1 MVNKRKIKL
10 IISVLITVLIVN
22 VILYYTSSVRFEDAE
37 RYLLGRDTNS
47 LGNDSVLNS
56 VKIAFGV
63 LLNTITI
70 GSICLVLYYHGKRKS
85 RASLVILSQH
95 LQQIIQDGKYSP
107 IKDMSVAYDVAE
119 LCEKINIILGS
130 IEDNTLKSKIITD
143 KISIGLAFL
152 DETGKTVWVNPAG
165 KAILGFD
172 KGRNCNTECDLFWE
186 SSMYFPLK
194 EVITSGVNGQ
204 GDVYNEKADRWFQ
217 VNISPFNNIDNNRSG
232 YVLSFHDITERYRA
246 QQGLNHIGKIISSS
260 DLLAVVRNVLEPDDM
275 PVSYV
280 SGNILNILG
289 YNSNVILSGSINFDS
304 LIHPDDLQ
312 LVKDENKG
320 YMYHTRQEKWVHN
333 PYRMLKNDGST
344 IWIEDCTT
352 CSRSAE
358 GVPLTLRSV
367 LKDVTEDVHAR
378 QHRQQAWLVAKVG
391 YWSYD
396 AKSQLYHV
404 SAEALQVLGVN
415 SHNNRLTFDAM
426 FVNIVPEDKDTL
438 LTMIADSISNR
449 FETYKFEFRILLD
462 EREHF
467 IMMNSS
473 NEYDQDGNLVG
484 KYGIVQDISSM
495 KEMELELESERVKY
509 YSVYKYSGD
518 AIVIFDEDRNVI
530 DCNNKTLELFAADRI
545 DDLKNKRFRDLSS
558 GEQGNKIIGS
568 EEIRILF
575 DSVRDKSVC
584 VFDWFCQNCK
594 GAIFVAQISLTR
606 FFLGNKMFYQAVI
619 RDMSLARKRSEDLE
633 KSRSIAVDALTC
645 ADEKIMELQ
654 KQLNEANNRAKEAE
668 ISNNIKSEFLT
679 CMSHEIR
686 TPLNAIIGF
695 ADVLNMEDIP
705 DDMKRYVDQIRI
717 SGKHLLGVI
726 NDVLDLSKI
735 EAGKVSVS
743 IDKFTL
749 NDLLSNVTTIMEGQA
764 RSKGLYFNI
773 ERKEPLPELI
783 TSDMQQLKQ
792 CLINLVGNAIKFT
805 NTGGVTIEVTR
816 SVKDKTVEMLCFTV
830 SDTGVGISQEQLMSI
845 FEPFVQSSRLSNTSL
860 EGSGLGLSITKKLAK
875 LIGAT
880 VTASSQINK
889 GSIFVLTVPVDITSV
904 RNVSRTNIKPI
915 SDQLT
920 V

>member
-495 KEMELELESERVKY
+495 KEM
-509 YSVYKYSGD
+509 
-518 AIVIFDEDRNVI
+518 
-530 DCNNKTLELFAADRI
+530 
-545 DDLKNKRFRDLSS
+545 
-558 GEQGNKIIGS
+558 
-568 EEIRILF
+568 
-575 DSVRDKSVC
+575 
-584 VFDWFCQNCK
+584 
-594 GAIFVAQISLTR
+594 
-606 FFLGNKMFYQAVI
+606 
-619 RDMSLARKRSEDLE
+619 
-633 KSRSIAVDALTC
+633 
-645 ADEKIMELQ
+645 
-654 KQLNEANNRAKEAE
+654 
-668 ISNNIKSEFLT
+668 
-679 CMSHEIR
+679 
-686 TPLNAIIGF
+686 
-695 ADVLNMEDIP
+695 
-705 DDMKRYVDQIRI
+705 
-717 SGKHLLGVI
+717 
-726 NDVLDLSKI
+726 
-735 EAGKVSVS
+735 
-743 IDKFTL
+743 
-749 NDLLSNVTTIMEGQA
+749 
-764 RSKGLYFNI
+764 
-773 ERKEPLPELI
+773 
-783 TSDMQQLKQ
+783 
-792 CLINLVGNAIKFT
+792 
-805 NTGGVTIEVTR
+805 
-816 SVKDKTVEMLCFTV
+816 
-830 SDTGVGISQEQLMSI
+830 
-845 FEPFVQSSRLSNTSL
+845 
-860 EGSGLGLSITKKLAK
+860 
-875 LIGAT
+875 
-880 VTASSQINK
+880 
-889 GSIFVLTVPVDITSV
+889 
-904 RNVSRTNIKPI
+904 
-915 SDQLT
+915 
-920 V
+920 